1 MPAQRQ
7 KVTFTSN
14 GHQLAGLLETPEVNS
29 RGCALF
35 AHCFTCGKNVLAATR
50 ISQSLVSLGF
60 SVLRFDFTGLGGSDG
75 DFSNTNFSSNVN
87 DLVAA
92 ADYLRENHQAPA
104 LLIGHSLGGRAVLSA
119 ANRIPE
125 VAAVATIGAPAD
137 AAHVEKQFAAH
148 VEEIDTQG
156 KADVSLGGR
165 NFTIEKQFLD
175 DIRNTNDDI
184 EQLRVPLLVMHS
196 PLDTT
201 VSIQQ
206 AEHIYRR
213 AKHPKSFITLDTA
226 DHLLTDK
233 ADAAYAA
240 SIISSWSEK
249 YLDSTPLPD
258 APAEQIEKGEVLIRE
273 GNKQFLRV
281 VHTDHHQWLSDE
293 PVNVGG
299 GNAGPDP
306 YEQLLSALGSCTSM
320 TIRMYA
326 NHKNLP
332 LDAVNVSLKHYRQHC
347 SDCQAAEENNP
358 RIDVIERMIDLK
370 GDLTPEQRQRLLEIA
385 DKCPV
390 HRTLEGP
397 IRITSALVE

>member
-184 EQLRVPLLVMHS
+184 EQLRVPC
-196 PLDTT
+196 
-201 VSIQQ
+201 
-206 AEHIYRR
+206 
-213 AKHPKSFITLDTA
+213 
-226 DHLLTDK
+226 
-233 ADAAYAA
+233 
-240 SIISSWSEK
+240 W
-249 YLDSTPLPD
+249 
-258 APAEQIEKGEVLIRE
+258 
-273 GNKQFLRV
+273 
-281 VHTDHHQWLSDE
+281 
-293 PVNVGG
+293 
-299 GNAGPDP
+299 
-306 YEQLLSALGSCTSM
+306 
-320 TIRMYA
+320 
-326 NHKNLP
+326 
-332 LDAVNVSLKHYRQHC
+332 
-347 SDCQAAEENNP
+347 
-358 RIDVIERMIDLK
+358 
-370 GDLTPEQRQRLLEIA
+370 
-385 DKCPV
+385 
-390 HRTLEGP
+390 
-397 IRITSALVE
+397 